1 MGNFHVADLAIIGL
15 YLVFAFS
22 MGPIFL
28 RFARRSTT
36 DFFLSGRTLPWWVSG
51 TSMVATTFGAGTP
64 LLITGFIWGNGIFM
78 NWWWWSFALS
88 NVLTVVFFARLWR
101 RAKVTTDVEFSELRY
116 GGKPGAW
123 LRGFRAVY
131 FGGFVNTFIMAWLM
145 FGAVSVVATLLG
157 YDLTEEATKANPTI
171 WAIILGLVALVATY
185 SSMAGLWGV
194 VTTDLVQFGIAM
206 VSCTYLAVAVVNKVG
221 GIASLKQQVIS
232 IHPLGEGALAFFP
245 TPGLPDIP
253 WIMLASFFLAQWWS
267 SYYPGSEPGGGAY
280 VAQRML
286 ASKTEK
292 HAQLATLWFTV
303 AHYAVRPWPWILT
316 AMATVVLY
324 PELMD
329 STANNIGMVREATY
343 VRAIVDFLPAGWM
356 GAMVA
361 FLCAAFM
368 STVDTHLNWGAS
380 YLIRDLYVRFIK
392 PGKSETHYVVMS
404 RVAMVVTAVIAAFVA
419 MFLIKS
425 IGDANRYLVGLM
437 AGIGLVFVARFY
449 WWRVNAWSE
458 ISAMLGAVVINGALQ
473 IWTVWGQ
480 WSLDMADKVVA
491 LGPKAATL
499 AVDAPILVRLY
510 DWFADLV
517 PNSGD
522 QGAVMLMVGTVVV
535 NVLWILVTLCTEPEE
550 RAVLYRFYERVQPPG
565 PGWRKISA
573 ELGIPYQGLDKRDL
587 IAFFGCLAL
596 VWGGIYCVGHIIMG
610 DYGPGLIAL
619 FITVAGGYIT
629 KVFLLDR
636 ADREDTLVGEHDAHE
651 MYDQDGDGRAD

>member
-1 MGNFHVADLAIIGL
+1 MGNFHTADLIIIGA
-15 YLVFAFS
+15 YLIFAFS

-36 DFFLSGRTLPWWVSG
+36 DFFLSGRTLPWWISG

-88 NVLTVVFFARLWR
+88 NVLTVVFFARMWR

-116 GGKPGAW
+116 GGRPGAA
-123 LRGFRAVY
+123 LRAFRAIY

-145 FGAVSVVATLLG
+145 FGAVSVVATLIG
-157 YDLTEEATKANPTI
+157 VDLSDKMNPRVWT
-171 WAIILGLVALVATY
+171 IILSLVGLVAVY

-206 VSCTYLAVAVVNKVG
+206 VSCIYLAVAVVNQVG
-221 GIASLKQQVIS
+221 GMQELQVQFVD
-232 IHPLGEGALAFFP
+232 IHPLGQNALSFFP
-245 TPGLPDIP
+245 TPGMADIP
-253 WIMLASFFLAQWWS
+253 WIMLASFFLVQWWC

-303 AHYAVRPWPWILT
+303 AHYAVRPWPWIVT

-324 PELMD
+324 PELMNSNAD
-329 STANNIGMVREATY
+329 NIGMLREATY
-343 VRAIVDFLPAGWM
+343 VRAIVDFLPPGWM

-380 YLIRDLYVRFIK
+380 YLVRDLYARFIK
-392 PGKSETHYVVMS
+392 PGKSETHYVVAS
-404 RVAMVVTAVIAAFVA
+404 RVAMVATAIIAALVA
-419 MFLIKS
+419 VFLINS

-437 AGIGLVFVARFY
+437 AGIGLVFVMRFY

-458 ISAMLGAVVINGALQ
+458 ISAMISAVAINGILQ
-473 IWTVWGQ
+473 GW
-480 WSLDMADKVVA
+480 VA
-491 LGPKAATL
+491 KA
-499 AVDAPILVRLY
+499 P
-510 DWFADLV
+510 WFTNAIANGD
-517 PNSGD
+517 D
-522 QGAVMLMVGTVVV
+522 QGSILLTIGALLV
-535 NVLWILVTLCTEPEE
+535 NAIWIIVTLKTQPEE
-550 RAVLYRFYERVQPPG
+550 REVLYRFYSRVQPPG
-565 PGWRKISA
+565 PGWKIIA
-573 ELGIPYQGLDKRDL
+573 EELGEEYEGFDIRDFY
-587 IAFFGCLAL
+587 AFFGVLGL
-596 VWGGIYCVGHIIMG
+596 VWGGIYFVGHVVMG
-610 DYGPGLIAL
+610 NHG
-619 FITVAGGYIT
+619 AGFAAFVVVLVSAIVT
-629 KVFLLDR
+629 KKFLLDR
-636 ADREDTLVGEHDAHE
+636 ADRTDTLEGEHDAHE
-651 MYDQDGDGRAD
+651 MYDQDDDGMAD